1 MVTFSYI
8 DINGAQQTETETF
21 TPKAGY
27 ELDHISLEG
36 KVPPGPFTANNGAVD
51 LASSSYWTLNAITG
65 HEKYTVTFD
74 EKISQ
79 VTVKGQSISSGDKVE
94 YGSTVFISLAEVQA
108 GKIAKITVNG
118 DVIKYNYAIVEGDMS
133 ISANVVDK
141 VTISGIVKADDSVVN
156 GNKDFSNILVEK
168 AYAAEV
174 GVEGATVSFTS
185 TDGWNTQTLTNA
197 EGAYALDV
205 QKGMGGVLTISKE
218 GFNTFTKEFT
228 DAELNEDVQVTSEL
242 VKATSPQT
250 GDITLYAF
258 AVIAFVLSGAVVLRM
273 SRRPKGLHIK

>member
-1 MVTFSYI
+1 MHR
-8 DINGAQQTETETF
+8 GQGGTETLTWEWIF
-21 TPKAGY
+21 TPKSPYQCTNVTVSPVPFSESNGTNITTNLKFDASVDVQKHTISIGDNISSVKTADGTEITSGQEVVHGTTLYVTPETQAG
-27 ELDHISLEG
+27 HVSKI
-36 KVPPGPFTANNGAVD
+36 KVNGVINSTGVVVANSDLTINATVPEAV
-51 LASSSYWTLNAITG
+51 
-65 HEKYTVTFD
+65 
-74 EKISQ
+74 KISGV
-79 VTVKGQSISSGDKVE
+79 VT
-94 YGSTVFISLAEVQA
+94 
-108 GKIAKITVNG
+108 
-118 DVIKYNYAIVEGDMS
+118 
-133 ISANVVDK
+133 
-141 VTISGIVKADDSVVN
+141 ADDAVTN
-156 GNKDFSNILVEK
+156 GNKDFSEILVEK

-185 TDGWNTQTLTNA
+185 TDGWNTQTLTDA

-242 VKATSPQT
+242 VKASSPQT

-258 AVIAFVLSGAVVLRM
+258 AVIALVLSGAVVLKM